1 MNWFCRVVLVV
12 VLDVLLA
19 TAPCAQ
25 VASQGKLPSAPK
37 PYDRAFDLLQAG
49 KPNDALAELDTAL
62 TTEPDDPAL
71 NNLRGLVTAQL
82 GRKAEAEASFR
93 KVIRL
98 LPHAAMGY
106 NNLAALLWEHGNNGE
121 AASLFRQAI
130 QQEPHNFT
138 ASVGLGTILSETR
151 EYEKAVPYLQR
162 AWSSRPGDFQACYEL
177 ARSLSELKRPFEA
190 HNILTKLTVPQDDA
204 TAAKFYVLSARVA
217 EELGDNQGATGNYRR
232 AYELSPQSFEIY
244 LALARSTLAKRDT
257 SWTELAVAP
266 TSLSAEQHFALGLMF
281 ASAGAYPMAVS
292 HFERTLQLEPT
303 SNSAIYNLALAYKG
317 AGNPQAAL
325 DLLQRK
331 VEVQPNAELC
341 DLLASLEEEAGLYV
355 QAVRHYQRAVE
366 LDSTKEQYYF
376 DLGAEYLLHLTFDA
390 AIEAFRLGSQKFPAF
405 ARLYVGRG
413 LAHFALRQYADAAD
427 AFLSALETDPS
438 SPDAFLAWNDLPQFV
453 PAAEWGKI
461 QPRLQRLAERYPENS
476 QIVLCYG
483 AALLH
488 EAMTSGRADS
498 LDGAQSLLEKA
509 VRLNPRLALAHLEL
523 GNLYAE
529 RKQDSNAIARFREAI
544 RLDPNSEMAHYKLA
558 QIYRNMNNLE
568 LAGQELSLYQ
578 KLSRNHRD
586 QMAQTR
592 STIRQFVLAKPTADT
607 AAVES
612 KRQ

>member
-1 MNWFCRVVLVV
+1 M
-12 VLDVLLA
+12 
-19 TAPCAQ
+19 
-25 VASQGKLPSAPK
+25 
-37 PYDRAFDLLQAG
+37 
-49 KPNDALAELDTAL
+49 
-62 TTEPDDPAL
+62 
-71 NNLRGLVTAQL
+71 
-82 GRKAEAEASFR
+82 
-93 KVIRL
+93 
-98 LPHAAMGY
+98 
-106 NNLAALLWEHGNNGE
+106 
-121 AASLFRQAI
+121 
-130 QQEPHNFT
+130 
-138 ASVGLGTILSETR
+138 
-151 EYEKAVPYLQR
+151 
-162 AWSSRPGDFQACYEL
+162 
-177 ARSLSELKRPFEA
+177 ELKRPA
-190 HNILTKLTVPQDDA
+190 DAQKVLSRLVPPQDSA
-204 TAAKFYVLSARVA
+204 TQAKFYVLSGEVA
-217 EELGDNQGATGNYRR
+217 EQLADQTAASRDYRC
-232 AYELSPQSFEIY
+232 AYDLTPQSFDIY
-244 LALARSTLAKRDT
+244 LALVRSTLAMRDR
-257 SWTELAVAP
+257 SWTQLPPAPIHLSPEQHYGLGLLFASGGAYSAAILHFQQTLQVPP
-266 TSLSAEQHFALGLMF
+266 TSYLAA
-281 ASAGAYPMAVS
+281 
-292 HFERTLQLEPT
+292 
-303 SNSAIYNLALAYKG
+303 YNLALAYK
-317 AGNPQAAL
+317 AEANSQAAIE
-325 DLLQRK
+325 LLQHT
-331 VEVQPNAELC
+331 VEQQPSAELY
-341 DLLASLEEEAGLYV
+341 DLLASLEEDAGLYL
-355 QAVRHYQRAVE
+355 QAVRHYQNAVD
-366 LDSTKEQYYF
+366 LDPEKEQYYF
-376 DLGAEYLLHLTFDA
+376 DLGAEYLVHLTFGPA
-390 AIEAFRLGSQKFPAF
+390 LEVFRVSSQKFPAF

-427 AFLSALETDPS
+427 AVLSALETDPS

>member
-1 MNWFCRVVLVV
+1 MNWFCRAILVV
-12 VLDVLLA
+12 VLDLLLV
-19 TAPCAQ
+19 TASCAQ
-25 VASQGKLPSAPK
+25 VGSQGRLPSAPK
-37 PYDRAFDLLQAG
+37 PYDKAFDLLQDG
-49 KPNDALAELDTAL
+49 KPDDALAELDTAL

-82 GRKAEAEASFR
+82 GRKAEAESSFR

-106 NNLAALLWEHGNNGE
+106 NNLAALLWERGHNGE
-121 AASLFRQAI
+121 ASGLFRQAI

-138 ASVGLGTILSETR
+138 ALVGLGTILSETR

-162 AWSSRPGDFQACYEL
+162 AWSSRPGDFQVGYEL

-190 HNILTKLTVPQDDA
+190 RKVLTKLTVPQDNA
-204 TAAKFYVLSARVA
+204 TGAKFYVLSARVA
-217 EELGDNQGATGNYRR
+217 EELDDNEGATCNYRR

-244 LALARSTLAKRDT
+244 VAFAHSTLAKQDA
-257 SWTELAVAP
+257 SWGRLPAAP
-266 TSLSAEQHFALGLMF
+266 PGLSSEQHFALGLMF
-281 ASAGAYPMAVS
+281 ASGGAYPMAAS

-303 SNSAIYNLALAYKG
+303 SDSAIYNLALAYKG
-317 AGNPQAAL
+317 EGNPQAAL
-325 DLLQRK
+325 DLLQGK
-331 VEVQPNAELC
+331 VEVQSNAELC

-390 AIEAFRLGSQKFPAF
+390 AIEAFRLGTQKFPAS
-405 ARLYVGRG
+405 ARLHVGRG
-413 LAHFALRQYADAAD
+413 LAHFALRQYSDAAD
-427 AFLSALETDPS
+427 AFLNALETDPS

-453 PAAEWGKI
+453 LTSEWGKI

-483 AALLH
+483 AALVH
-488 EAMTSGRADS
+488 EAMTSGPADS

-523 GNLYAE
+523 GNVYAE
-529 RKQDSNAIARFREAI
+529 RKQDSNAIASFREAI
-544 RLDPNSEMAHYKLA
+544 RLDSNSEMAHYKLA
-558 QIYRNMNNLE
+558 QIYRNMNNLD
-568 LAGQELSLYQ
+568 LAGQELILYQ
-578 KLSRNHRD
+578 KLSRSHRD

-592 STIRQFVLAKPTADT
+592 STIRQFVLAKPGAHT
-607 AAVES
+607 AAVDNN
-612 KRQ
+612 RQ